1 MGPNDDYSAYPPR
14 RRARDDEPDGRAP
27 DGTRGMSGPPDGTR
41 GMSGPPDGMGGMGD
55 PREAMGQAGPRR
67 GPAGRAQVP
76 WPPPSMGPTLRR
88 FMSWFRTTPL
98 GQPPRHASSGRGL
111 PPRLAIAT
119 PQQRRQRRIRQ
130 LMAAF
135 AVFIMLVGVVVI
147 GGTYFVDGVKTSDQL
162 TFPATTTVYYS
173 DGTPISKLG
182 EQTRYELTYDEMND
196 AVLKTVVASEDQT
209 FWTNDGVDF
218 GSVLRAAW
226 NNFTGGNVQGGSTI
240 TQQYARLAFDLQ
252 GVTYQRKAREAVLAW
267 KISDKLDKKQILA
280 SYLNAVPFG
289 RQTYG
294 IEAAAQAY
302 FGKTAKRTAPADQQ
316 ITWAEAMVLVA
327 MIKQPNPDPG
337 DPTGHPGYDPSY
349 SPEAKANA
357 LGRWEYIRTQL
368 VQTNALTQADADK
381 LVFPGDKVKPYDPNA
396 GNGLETPAG
405 MVVNHVLSELTH
417 TPGSPFNGAKDWRS
431 IRDGGYQI
439 YTTLNHGAQQAAE
452 AAADGTVAGSPMAG
466 QPANLQAALVAVEP
480 GTGRVLAYYGG
491 HDGKGADYAG
501 FYYDEKDAATGVGR
515 FPAGSSFKVYTLA
528 AALKAGISLR
538 SNWDWNPHDMQGR
551 TGANQ
556 IHNASTCGN
565 LKAGDKTPCS
575 LLQSTISS
583 LNVPYY
589 AVTLSTG
596 PANVL
601 QMARDAGID
610 YMWTDARDR
619 VDLRSLPNMS
629 SVVPSKFDTILGIG
643 QYPITVMDHANGL
656 ATFAAEGL
664 RAKAH
669 FVTKVMKGNDLVYAE
684 TLPSPN
690 QPRVFSQQNSNDL
703 TYALSQVSSAKVNIG
718 WDTAGKTGTWEFSQT
733 STENADAWMVGF
745 SKKLAAAVWVGN
757 KAELH
762 PLRDKNNSIIYGAGV
777 PASIWQK
784 FMINATAALNEKK
797 VNTKFNPPS
806 FAGDMNPPGSVRQN
820 DNPFGVPPTRS
831 RGPRFQPPF

>member
-1 MGPNDDYSAYPPR
+1 MGPNDHNSPGGYRPR
-14 RRARDDEPDGRAP
+14 RRPRGGDPGDRAYGETDGPEQTEVPGARPGRPLGRASAP
-27 DGTRGMSGPPDGTR
+27 VPP
-41 GMSGPPDGMGGMGD
+41 M
-55 PREAMGQAGPRR
+55 GPRMDAED
-67 GPAGRAQVP
+67 GPAENARGLWPASLWSKARHAPRHGRALPAWLTVG
-76 WPPPSMGPTLRR
+76 SVKVRR
-88 FMSWFRTTPL
+88 R
-98 GQPPRHASSGRGL
+98 
-111 PPRLAIAT
+111 
-119 PQQRRQRRIRQ
+119 RQ

-135 AVFIMLVGVVVI
+135 AVFIMLVGVAVV

-162 TFPATTTVYYS
+162 AFPATTTVYYS
-173 DGTPISKLG
+173 DGSTLAKLG
-182 EQTRYELTYDEMND
+182 EQTRYELSYAEMND

-209 FWTNDGVDF
+209 FWTNDGVDL

-226 NNFTGGNVQGGSTI
+226 NNFTGGDVQGGSTI

-267 KISDKLDKKQILA
+267 KISDKLSKEQILA

-302 FGKTAKRTAPADQQ
+302 FGKTAKRTAPPDQQ

-327 MIKQPNPDPG
+327 MVKQPNPDPG
-337 DPTGHPGYDPSY
+337 DPKGHPGYDPTY
-349 SPEAKANA
+349 SAEAKANSLA
-357 LGRWEYIRTQL
+357 RWNYIRDQL
-368 VQTNALTQADADK
+368 VQTKVLAQAEADK
-381 LVFPGDKVKPYDPNA
+381 LVYPGDKVKPYDPNA
-396 GNGLETPAG
+396 GNGLEAPGG

-417 TPGSPFNGAKDWRS
+417 TPGSPFFGAKDWRS

-439 YTTLNHGAQQAAE
+439 YTTLNRGAQQAAE

-466 QPANLQAALVAVEP
+466 QPANLQAALVSVEP

-501 FYYDEKDAATGVGR
+501 FYYDQNDVATGVGR

-528 AALKAGISLR
+528 AALKAGISLK
-538 SNWDWNPHDMQGR
+538 SYWDWNPHDMQGR
-551 TGANQ
+551 TGSNQ
-556 IHNASTCGN
+556 IHNASTCGS

-601 QMARDAGID
+601 KMARDAGID
-610 YMWTDARDR
+610 YMWTDARER
-619 VDLRSLPNMS
+619 VDLRTLPNMG
-629 SVVPSKFDTILGIG
+629 SVVPSRFDTILGIG

-664 RAKAH
+664 RANAH
-669 FVTKVMKGNDLVYAE
+669 FVAKVVKNNATVYAE
-684 TLPSPN
+684 TLPKPN

-718 WDTAGKTGTWEFSQT
+718 WDTAGKTGTWEFSQA

-745 SKKLAAAVWVGN
+745 SKKLSAAVWVGN

-784 FMINATAALNEKK
+784 FMIAATTALNEKK

-806 FAGDMNPPGSVRQN
+806 YAGDVNPPGSVPFN
-820 DNPFGVPPTRS
+820 EKGDNPNGFPFPFPTRS
-831 RGPRFQPPF
+831 KGPRG

>member
-1 MGPNDDYSAYPPR
+1 MGPNDHNSPGGYPPR
-14 RRARDDEPDGRAP
+14 RRPRDGESGDRGYGDMDGPDQPEAPDPAGYRARRPIGRASAP
-27 DGTRGMSGPPDGTR
+27 VPPTGSRMD
-41 GMSGPPDGMGGMGD
+41 S
-55 PREAMGQAGPRR
+55 EAGPAKKAR
-67 GPAGRAQVP
+67 GLWPASLWPRAAGQHAPRHAGRALPEWLTVG
-76 WPPPSMGPTLRR
+76 SGRLRR
-88 FMSWFRTTPL
+88 
-98 GQPPRHASSGRGL
+98 
-111 PPRLAIAT
+111 
-119 PQQRRQRRIRQ
+119 RRR

-135 AVFIMLVGVVVI
+135 AIFIMIVGVAVV

-173 DGTPISKLG
+173 DGTQLAKLG
-182 EQTRYELTYDEMND
+182 EETRYELTYDEMND
-196 AVLKTVVASEDQT
+196 TVLKTIVASEDQT

-218 GSVLRAAW
+218 GSVIRAAW
-226 NNFTGGNVQGGSTI
+226 NNFTGGDVQGGSTI

-267 KISDKLDKKQILA
+267 KISDKLSKQQILA

-302 FGKTAKRTAPADQQ
+302 FGKTAKRSAPPEQQ

-327 MIKQPNPDPG
+327 MVKQPNPDPS
-337 DPTGHPGYDPSY
+337 DPKGHPGYDPTY
-349 SPEAKANA
+349 SPEAKANSLA
-357 LGRWEYIRTQL
+357 RWDYIRTQL
-368 VQTNALTQADADK
+368 VQTKVLTQAEADK
-381 LVFPGDKVKPYDPNA
+381 LVFPGDKVKPYDPKA
-396 GNGLETPAG
+396 GNGLESPAG

-431 IRDGGYQI
+431 IRDGGYQV
-439 YTTLNHGAQQAAE
+439 YTTINHGAQQAAE
-452 AAADGTVAGSPMAG
+452 AAADGTVAGSAMAG

-501 FYYDEKDAATGVGR
+501 FYYDENDAATGVGR

-528 AALKAGISLR
+528 AALKSGISLK
-538 SNWDWNPHDMQGR
+538 SYWDWNPHDMLGR
-551 TGANQ
+551 TGSNQ

-601 QMARDAGID
+601 KMARDAGVD

-619 VDLRSLPNMS
+619 VDLRTLPNMA
-629 SVVPSKFDTILGIG
+629 SVVPTRFDTVLGIG

-664 RAKAH
+664 RANAH
-669 FVTKVMKGNDLVYAE
+669 FVTKVVKNNTTVYAD
-684 TLPSPN
+684 TLPKPN
-690 QPRVFSQQNSNDL
+690 QPRVFSQENSNDL

-718 WDTAGKTGTWEFSQT
+718 WDTAGKTGTWEFSQA
-733 STENADAWMVGF
+733 SSENADAWMVGF

-784 FMINATAALNEKK
+784 FMTAATAALNEKK
-797 VNTKFNPPS
+797 ANTKFNPPS
-806 FAGDMNPPGSVRQN
+806 YAGDVNPPGSVRV
-820 DNPFGVPPTRS
+820 DEHKNPFGDLPTRPP
-831 RGPRFQPPF
+831 RGPHF